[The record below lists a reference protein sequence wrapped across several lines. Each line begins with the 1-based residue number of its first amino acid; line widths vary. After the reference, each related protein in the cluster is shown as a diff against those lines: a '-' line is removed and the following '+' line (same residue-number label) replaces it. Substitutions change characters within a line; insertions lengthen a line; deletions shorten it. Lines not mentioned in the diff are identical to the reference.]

1 RSFIFLLV
9 PEPQSESQI
18 PAMPASRSSWLFICL
33 LPALVATQCVHEGR
47 MVPNGGLLPNPSGD
61 ACFDRVCR
69 CESWDR
75 CRFELERKSVL
86 AKVNEQRQAEA
97 DSQQGSALV
106 RTLECKCVE
115 DLEGSHEM
123 SFFCA
128 SRRSGN
134 QTGCVDADGSL
145 RQPGQRVSVETS
157 GGESLFCE
165 CDANGHYVNCASQDD
180 LRDDDGCQDE
190 AGARVALGAA
200 YKRTLLLNGRSVSLE
215 CVCTKS
221 DQETACVRLE

>member
-1 RSFIFLLV
+1 LHFPFSPRAGIRIPDPSHA
-9 PEPQSESQI
+9 SQ
-18 PAMPASRSSWLFICL
+18 PLFVAVH
-33 LPALVATQCVHEGR
+33 LPAASLVATQCVHEGR

-115 DLEGSHEM
+115 DLEGRRAVWMPTAASASPASASPWRHRA
-123 SFFCA
+123 A
-128 SRRSGN
+128 SRS
-134 QTGCVDADGSL
+134 
-145 RQPGQRVSVETS
+145 
-157 GGESLFCE
+157 FCE
-165 CDANGHYVNCASQDD
+165 CNANGHYVNCASQDD
-180 LRDDDGCQDE
+180 LRDDDGCQGHE

-200 YKRTLLLNGRSVSLE
+200 YSAPAAERPAALE